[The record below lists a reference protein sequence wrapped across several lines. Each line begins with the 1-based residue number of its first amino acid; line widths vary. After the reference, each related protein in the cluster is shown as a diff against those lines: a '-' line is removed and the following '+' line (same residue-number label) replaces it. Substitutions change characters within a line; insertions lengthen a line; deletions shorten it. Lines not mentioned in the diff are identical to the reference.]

1 MKIMNNKKITM
12 FGIIIILIS
21 VSIPSVYSFI
31 LPVVTNTIYCD
42 ELANM
47 DAQSCVSEMWVKG
60 WMSQHCYNI
69 LNDIIPKEPQPINSD
84 CISKIQSNLVL
95 EEENK
100 QTKLLEK
107 ILEELQ
113 TKRTLSIHPLNT
125 PKL

>member
-1 MKIMNNKKITM
+1 M

-42 ELANM
+42 KLANM
-47 DAQSCVSEMWVKG
+47 DTQSCVSEMWVKG

-69 LNDIIPKEPQPINSD
+69 LNGIIPKEPQPINSD

-113 TKRTLSIHPLNT
+113 TKRTL
-125 PKL
+125 